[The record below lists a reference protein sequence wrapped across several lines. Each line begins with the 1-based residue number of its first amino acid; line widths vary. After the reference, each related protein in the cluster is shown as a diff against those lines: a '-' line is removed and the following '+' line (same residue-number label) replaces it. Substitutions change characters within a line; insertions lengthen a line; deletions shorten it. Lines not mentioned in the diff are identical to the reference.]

1 MTFDTILGAYLIAMV
16 LHILYQFV
24 LLCRIISR
32 V

>member
-1 MTFDTILGAYLIAMV
+1 MDFETILNTYVIAV
-16 LHILYQFV
+16 LLYTLYQLV

>member
-1 MTFDTILGAYLIAMV
+1 MTFEHVLNAYLIGV
-16 LHILYQFV
+16 ILYTLYQLV